1 MTSIIE
7 RSKNLINNDYDN
19 PTKIMTLLF
28 IRNEINHL
36 KENEET
42 LYLKNLITNII
53 DNMCDH

>member
-7 RSKNLINNDYDN
+7 RSKNLINSDYDN

-28 IRNEINHL
+28 IKNEVNRL
-36 KENEET
+36 KETEET